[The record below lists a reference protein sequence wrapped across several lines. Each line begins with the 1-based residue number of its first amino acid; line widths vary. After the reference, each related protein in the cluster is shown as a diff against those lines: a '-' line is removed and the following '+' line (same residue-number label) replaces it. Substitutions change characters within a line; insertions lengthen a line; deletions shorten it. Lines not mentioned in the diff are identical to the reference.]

1 MALVPLSYT
10 YRSIIGRSSA
20 TALTI
25 VGTGATVA
33 VLAGVLALQQGF
45 QTLFAQGGR
54 DDVAMFLRKGAT
66 SEGESSYPVDRAEIV
81 KKSTPEIALDAAG
94 RPLASGEMYL
104 AVRRR
109 KLDGGETNVPI
120 RGIEQASIAIHG
132 DALRIVEGRWLE
144 PGKNEVCVGRSLTT
158 RIQDA
163 QVGQQLRINTMSFQV
178 VGVFDHDGPYASEI
192 WGDAQVMSQ
201 VLERPGFNRILATLK
216 PGTDVAALTQR
227 LDGDK
232 QVPSKVLTE
241 RAYLEGQTQG
251 LSFVLI
257 GLGTFLA
264 IIMGTAA
271 VLTGTNTMLAALA
284 SRTHEVGILLAIGFR
299 PHSIFLS
306 FMLESVFLGLLG
318 GVVGCLMIL
327 PVNGVR
333 TGTTNFQTFTEVAF
347 AFRVTPLVLG
357 VAVGFSLVLG
367 VLAGTLPALFAAML
381 RPTQAL
387 RRE

>member
-1 MALVPLSYT
+1 
-10 YRSIIGRSSA
+10 
-20 TALTI
+20 
-25 VGTGATVA
+25 
-33 VLAGVLALQQGF
+33 
-45 QTLFAQGGR
+45 
-54 DDVAMFLRKGAT
+54 
-66 SEGESSYPVDRAEIV
+66 
-81 KKSTPEIALDAAG
+81 
-94 RPLASGEMYL
+94 
-104 AVRRR
+104 
-109 KLDGGETNVPI
+109 
-120 RGIEQASIAIHG
+120 
-132 DALRIVEGRWLE
+132 
-144 PGKNEVCVGRSLTT
+144 
-158 RIQDA
+158 
-163 QVGQQLRINTMSFQV
+163 

-216 PGTDVAALTQR
+216 PGTDVAALTRR
-227 LDGDK
+227 LDDDK

-251 LSFVLI
+251 LSFVLV
-257 GLGTFLA
+257 GLGMFLGA
-264 IIMGTAA
+264 IMGTAA

-299 PHSIFLS
+299 PWAIFVS
-306 FMLESVFLGLLG
+306 FMLESIFIGLLG

-327 PVNGVR
+327 PINGVR

-347 AFRVTPLVLG
+347 AFRITPLVLI
-357 VAVGFSLVLG
+357 VAVVFSLALG

>member
-1 MALVPLSYT
+1 MALVPISYT
-10 YRSIIGRSSA
+10 VRSVLGRSSA

-45 QTLFAQGGR
+45 QTLFTQGGR

-66 SEGESSYPVDRAEIV
+66 SEGESSYPLDRAEIV
-81 KKSTPEIALDAAG
+81 KKSTPEIALDASG
-94 RPLASGEMYL
+94 QPLASGEMYL

-120 RGIEQASIAIHG
+120 RGIEQATIAIHG
-132 DALRIVEGRWLE
+132 PALRIVEGRWLA

-163 QVGQQLRINTMSFQV
+163 QVGQELRINTMRFQV

-216 PGTDVAALTQR
+216 PGTDLAALTRR
-227 LDGDK
+227 LDEDK

-241 RAYLEGQTQG
+241 RGYLEGQTKG
-251 LSFVLI
+251 LSYVLI

-299 PHSIFLS
+299 PWAIFVS
-306 FMLESVFLGLLG
+306 FMLESIFIGLLG
-318 GVVGCLMIL
+318 GLVGCVMIL

-347 AFRVTPLVLG
+347 AFRVTPLVLI
-357 VAVGFSLVLG
+357 VAVVFSLALG
-367 VLAGTLPALFAAML
+367 VLAGALPALFAARL

>member
-216 PGTDVAALTQR
+216 PGTDVAALTRR
-227 LDGDK
+227 LDDDK

-251 LSFVLI
+251 LSFVLV
-257 GLGTFLA
+257 GLGMFLGA
-264 IIMGTAA
+264 IMGTAA

-299 PHSIFLS
+299 PWAIFVS
-306 FMLESVFLGLLG
+306 FMLESIFIGLLG

-327 PVNGVR
+327 PINGVR

-347 AFRVTPLVLG
+347 AFRITPLVLI
-357 VAVGFSLVLG
+357 VAVVFSLALG